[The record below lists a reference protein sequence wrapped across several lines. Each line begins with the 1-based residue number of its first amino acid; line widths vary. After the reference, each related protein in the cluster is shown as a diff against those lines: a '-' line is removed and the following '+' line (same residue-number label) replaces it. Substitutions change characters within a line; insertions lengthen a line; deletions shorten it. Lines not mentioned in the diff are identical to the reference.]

1 METTAQ
7 GRIRLTKEGELH
19 TEGSSSD
26 RISNLPEEVL
36 HHIISFLPIQSIA
49 QTSILSKRWSHLW
62 ASLPILDFSDLKQ
75 REVEFVNT
83 VLRHRDENSNIK
95 VFRVKGDLSS
105 SCLYNCI
112 DQAVKYR
119 VEKLKLDVSL
129 TDKYFFGDKSGLL
142 RLFNCDSLRSLKLAA
157 RYSSYA
163 WQRPLS
169 SQQFPIS
176 LSYYVV
182 ATIGVHALR
191 TLCLTSMKFLDST
204 SELDLFSAS
213 SFPSLEKL
221 RLENCIGITHLK
233 ITCPK
238 IKDVHIVRMF
248 LKCLDISGMRL
259 ESLEI
264 THAFEGY
271 LQGSRV
277 NILAPNLQS
286 FYWGSISST
295 EESSITSFPT
305 LKTCHLVCSQATMDM
320 SMAQTA
326 IVMSMAK
333 TIVNLLC
340 SSSQVQN
347 LCIVD
352 GYLRILS
359 RIDFEGGLP
368 YSFMELKTL
377 QIFVDCLNKAVIPG
391 LACLFKTSRIL
402 HTLSIYIWHRVLVN
416 DSTNWQKFL
425 LDDVDCTEERY
436 WENEAQNMSHFLR
449 HLKVVN
455 IHHYPYVID
464 ENVITFAKFLLQH
477 GEGLQEMLFNVRDS
491 KGWED
496 KISLLKE
503 LPWANGDVKIS
514 FSVSGANFP
523 DTYDRVRV
531 NYYE

>member
-352 GYLRILS
+352 GYLRV
-359 RIDFEGGLP
+359 
-368 YSFMELKTL
+368 SFPSCFFFASL
-377 QIFVDCLNKAVIPG
+377 
-391 LACLFKTSRIL
+391 
-402 HTLSIYIWHRVLVN
+402 
-416 DSTNWQKFL
+416 
-425 LDDVDCTEERY
+425 ERPV
-436 WENEAQNMSHFLR
+436 HC
-449 HLKVVN
+449 
-455 IHHYPYVID
+455 
-464 ENVITFAKFLLQH
+464 
-477 GEGLQEMLFNVRDS
+477 
-491 KGWED
+491 
-496 KISLLKE
+496 
-503 LPWANGDVKIS
+503 
-514 FSVSGANFP
+514 
-523 DTYDRVRV
+523 
-531 NYYE
+531 